1 MYIISAWRKSPV
13 LPYINFKMNRIAII
27 GTNGFLSTAIA
38 KGFLKENWVVDM
50 FGLES
55 PSQHKCHAFYR
66 VNLVSEE
73 LDYKKLLDYDII
85 VYAAGAGI
93 QSNLRESSELIYG
106 LNVTSPI
113 AICNGLKVVDYKGVF
128 ITFGS
133 VFEMGETSEHRYFNE
148 IDIVTSRCTA
158 PNEYTVS
165 KRVLTRFVD
174 SYSHQFVH
182 WHFIIPTIYGPGE
195 NPQRLIP
202 YTIASLLKGEEL
214 HFTSG
219 EQTRQYIYVG
229 EIPSILLLGYQTQ
242 LCSGIYNLEGKDT
255 LKVKELVH
263 LISQNLGK
271 KVQDHWFGSTQ
282 RYDVGMKYLALDGSK
297 LYNACGFKA
306 KVSVE
311 NVMPLYIP

>member
-1 MYIISAWRKSPV
+1 
-13 LPYINFKMNRIAII
+13 MNQIAII

-38 KGFLKENWVVDM
+38 KGFLRENWVVDM
-50 FGLES
+50 FGLDF
-55 PSQHKCHAFYR
+55 PSHHKCHAFYKI
-66 VNLVSEE
+66 NLASEVF
-73 LDYKKLLDYDII
+73 DYKKLLEYDII

-93 QSNLRESSELIYG
+93 QSNLREGLELIYS
-106 LNVTSPI
+106 LNVTTPI
-113 AICNGLKVVDYKGVF
+113 AICNGLKTVGYKGVF

-133 VFEMGETSEHRYFNE
+133 VFEMGETSEQRYFDE
-148 IDIVTSRCTA
+148 IDIVTSRCKA

-174 SYSHQFVH
+174 SYSHEFVH

-202 YTIASLLKGEEL
+202 YTITSLLKDEEL

-229 EIPSILLLGYQTQ
+229 EISSILLSGYQTQ
-242 LCSGIYNLEGKDT
+242 LRSGIYNLEGKDT
-255 LKVKELVH
+255 LKVKELVY
-263 LISQNLGK
+263 LISQSLGK
-271 KVQDHWFGSTQ
+271 KIQDNWFGAAK
-282 RYDVGMKYLALDGSK
+282 RHDVGMKYLALDGSK

-306 KVSVE
+306 QVSIEEVIS
-311 NVMPLYIP
+311 LYIP